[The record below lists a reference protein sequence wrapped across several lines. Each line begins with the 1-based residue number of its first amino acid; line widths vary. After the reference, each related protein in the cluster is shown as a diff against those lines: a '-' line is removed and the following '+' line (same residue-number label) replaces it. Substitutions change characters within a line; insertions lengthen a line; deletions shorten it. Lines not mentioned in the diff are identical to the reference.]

1 MRTHLTSG
9 LLALSAVSLAVTAL
23 AAVPGSATAAASGAA
38 AGGAAA
44 SATAARTVSPPH
56 APPIGKQLAVLNG
69 SGADRY
75 FGDAVAMSGSTAV
88 VGDGVRSTTHQGRV
102 YVFSKTKSGWKQTA
116 ELKESGASDDGFG
129 FSVAISGTTLV
140 VGAPDA
146 NDFNGQA
153 FVYAKTATGW
163 KQTAVLKEP
172 DPVFEGDDAFGTS
185 VGVSGSAIVVGAP
198 GHQHGTGFGEAYM
211 FAKTPAGW
219 KQTAELKVAG
229 ANDNG
234 FGAAVAIAGTT
245 EVIGAPN
252 AFVSAGR
259 AFVFAKAAT
268 GWKQTAQLKPAAGGS
283 GGGGSGALFGE
294 AVAISGPTVAVGE
307 PQRSPSF
314 DGRVHVFARTA
325 SGWKQAATLKDGPPI
340 AELGRWVALSGPTL
354 VTNRGATGAFVF
366 ARKAAGWKPVATLKH
381 PDDTGSTVAVAG
393 SIAIVGVVGTTQRG
407 HVYVYQA

>member
-1 MRTHLTSG
+1 MRAYRTSS
-9 LLALSAVSLAVTAL
+9 LLAGLAVSLAVAAL
-23 AAVPGSATAAASGAA
+23 GAVPGTAGAA
-38 AGGAAA
+38 A
-44 SATAARTVSPPH
+44 ARTASHEH
-56 APPIGKQLAVLNG
+56 APRVGKQLAVLNG
-69 SGADRY
+69 AGADRY

-88 VGDGVRSTTHQGRV
+88 VGDGVRSTTHLGRV
-102 YVFSKTKSGWKQTA
+102 YVFTKAKSGWKQTA
-116 ELKESGASDDGFG
+116 ELKESAASDDGFG
-129 FSVAISGTTLV
+129 FSVAISGSTIV

-146 NDFNGQA
+146 LDFNGEA
-153 FVYAKTATGW
+153 FVYAKTASGW
-163 KQTAVLKEP
+163 KRTAVLKEP

-185 VGVSGSAIVVGAP
+185 VGTSGTAIVVGAP
-198 GHQHGTGFGEAYM
+198 GHQHGTGFGEAFM
-211 FAKTPAGW
+211 FASTSAAW
-219 KQTAELKVAG
+219 KQTAELKEAG

-234 FGAAVAIAGTT
+234 FGASVAISGTT

-294 AVAISGPTVAVGE
+294 AVAISGPTVAIGE
-307 PQRSPSF
+307 PQRSPTL
-314 DGRVHVFARTA
+314 DGRVHVFARAA

-340 AELGRWVALSGPTL
+340 AELGRWVALSGTTL

-366 ARKAAGWKPVATLKH
+366 ARKAARWKAVVTLKH
-381 PDDTGSTVAVAG
+381 PDDTGSTVAIAG